1 MRIAWITERYP
12 PVRGGMAASCARQ
25 VMGLRKRG
33 VWTDVLAFGSGAG
46 DVTVAERENGDD
58 LLIPPDD
65 PPGSMPNIAWAQLR
79 ERHARHPYTH
89 TVGFGAS
96 WSGFVATSFA
106 RWLGVPSIV
115 LVRGNDFDR
124 DWFLPRHGEGLRT
137 ALAAASAIGS
147 VSPEKAERIQRS
159 FPGRIVRWTPNG
171 IDAERWA
178 LLPGEEKRRDEV
190 RSLLGTPERRVAGL
204 FGELKFKKRIP
215 LLLEAIRDRRLLDSI
230 SLLAVGELDEET
242 SALLDDPAT
251 APLSV
256 RMPFRSP
263 DELPALYAACDFV
276 ALPSAFEGMPN
287 VLLEAMVCGAIPIV
301 SDAGA
306 MSNVVID
313 RETGFVFRAEN
324 RDSAAGA
331 VSAAMALDADQRAT
345 MSKRAREHVIREFP
359 PEREV
364 SAIVELLALAA
375 R

>member
-1 MRIAWITERYP
+1 MRLAWITERYP

-25 VMGLRKRG
+25 VAGLRKDG
-33 VWTDVLAFGSGAG
+33 IWLDVFAFGSGTG
-46 DVTVAERENGDD
+46 DATVAARGNGDD
-58 LLIPPDD
+58 LLFPPGD
-65 PPGSMPNIAWAQLR
+65 PPGSMPNVAWAHLR

-89 TVGFGAS
+89 AVGFGAS

-106 RWLGVPSIV
+106 QWLGIPSLV

-124 DWFLPRHGEGLRT
+124 DWFLPRHGDWLRT

-147 VSPEKAERIQRS
+147 VAPEKAIRIERS

-171 IDAERWA
+171 IDAANWQ
-178 LLPGEEKRRDEV
+178 LLPAEERRRDEV
-190 RSLLGTPERRVAGL
+190 RSLLGSPTRRVVGL

-215 LLLEAIRDRRLLDSI
+215 LLLEAIRDRRLLDSM

-256 RMPFRSP
+256 RMPFRSS

-306 MSNVVID
+306 MGDVVID
-313 RETGFVFRAEN
+313 RVNGFVFQAEN
-324 RDSAAGA
+324 RDSAADA
-331 VSAAMALDADQRAT
+331 VSAAMALGAEERAA
-345 MSKRAREHVIREFP
+345 MSARAREHVIREFP
-359 PEREV
+359 PGREI
-364 SAIVELLALAA
+364 SALVDLLELAA